1 MNRTLTVLA
10 LAFAT
15 ASIASADDRP
25 GLLSAP
31 GPLLAPTLSSTLAI
45 GPLSSPNVGDNTFV
59 KIRAGGWY
67 VMGEGTIKV
76 GDQAGSAIAILD
88 FEDTLGQD
96 TDDISAIGSVAVAIP
111 GIDLLVELG
120 FLGNYTFEGST
131 TETISFNGDEFSGTT
146 TSSEELLIYELN
158 MLYELAEIKYVKL
171 YAGLG
176 VRAVDG
182 TATVTG
188 DVGGVLTTREESAFI
203 PVPVAVAGARL
214 DLGPHFVI
222 SGRLGGMYFGDYGSV
237 LDGQLELGYD
247 FFRNFGVFVGYR
259 VMHLESDAFDLEIN
273 ATLQGPYAG
282 AELRF

>member
-1 MNRTLTVLA
+1 MNRLMAALVLSTMTS
-10 LAFAT
+10 T
-15 ASIASADDRP
+15 AAADDRP

-31 GPLLAPTLSSTLAI
+31 GPLVAPSLTNSMLGI
-45 GPLSSPNVGDNTFV
+45 GLFDSPNVGDNTFV

-67 VMGEGTIKV
+67 VSANGTVKV
-76 GDQAGSAIAILD
+76 GNQAGSAISILD

-120 FLGNYTFEGST
+120 FLGDFKFDGST
-131 TETISFNGDEFSGTT
+131 TNTISFNGDEFSGTT
-146 TSSEELLIYELN
+146 TSSEELRIYELN
-158 MLYELAEIKYVKL
+158 LLYELAEIKYVKI
-171 YAGLG
+171 YVGTGA
-176 VRAVDG
+176 RAVDG

-188 DVGGVLTTREESAFI
+188 DVGGIMTTREESAFI

-214 DLGPHFVI
+214 DLGPHLVI
-222 SGRLGGMYFGDYGSV
+222 SGRVGGMYYGDYGSV
-237 LDGQLELGYD
+237 IDGQLELGYD

-259 VMHLESDAFDLEIN
+259 VMHLESDAFDLEID